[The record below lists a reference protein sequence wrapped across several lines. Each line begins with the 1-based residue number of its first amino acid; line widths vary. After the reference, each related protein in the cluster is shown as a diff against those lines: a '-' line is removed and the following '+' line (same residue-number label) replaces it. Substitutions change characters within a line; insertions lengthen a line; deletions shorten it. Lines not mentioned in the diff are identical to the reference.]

1 MTNFH
6 HFAGIGKMN
15 CMPLNDFVNIVLFP
29 IHVLINLIQKLGAYL
44 FGSEYLFRA
53 EFLIPCI
60 IPHLCYTTP
69 ISRVRFVRTYLL
81 NIGLR
86 ILLEASKNLIDN

>member
-29 IHVLINLIQKLGAYL
+29 IHVLINLIQKLGAYS
-44 FGSEYLFRA
+44 FIRVRVF
-53 EFLIPCI
+53 
-60 IPHLCYTTP
+60 
-69 ISRVRFVRTYLL
+69 ISRRVSNPLYYSPLML
-81 NIGLR
+81 HYPHQ
-86 ILLEASKNLIDN
+86 